1 MRWTLPA
8 PLRGVAAG
16 VSVLTL
22 TAVVLLLRLHGVT
35 PLVALLSVTGV
46 VAFVVATGPSSLLR
60 AARYNDQDGRLT
72 SLNVALSDVW
82 NRYATIVLIGGLA
95 GGGIGSL
102 GTIVIN
108 QGDSP
113 SPALLLVGFLE

>member
-22 TAVVLLLRLHGVT
+22 TAVVLLLRLQGAT
-35 PLVALLSVTGV
+35 PLVALLSVIGV